1 MKSAY
6 EIAWDLMPHH
16 LNRNPVDVSVLLDK
30 LSDLTGVSMTEL
42 LKMRHKH
49 EIVTALAPYKDRIAL
64 LREVIEELAEKRP
77 HYPVIKEA
85 SVSISKSLPEPCI
98 TQKGLVQYIAPMS
111 VQILHFMKHI
121 KNPCSL
127 REFAEWRN
135 PTEVQRKELSGK
147 FVKLVERGEVQRI
160 KNGVYELVNHV

>member
-64 LREVIEELAEKRP
+64 LREVIEELAERRP

-85 SVSISKSLPEPCI
+85 SSAISKSLPEP
-98 TQKGLVQYIAPMS
+98 TQKGLVQYIAPMP
-111 VQILHFMKHI
+111 VQILHFMKTI
-121 KNPCSL
+121 KNPCSI
-127 REFAEWRN
+127 REFADWRAV
-135 PTEVQRKELSGK
+135 TEIQRKELSGK
-147 FVKLVERGEVQRI
+147 FVKLVERGEIKRI

>member
-64 LREVIEELAEKRP
+64 LREVIDWQ
-77 HYPVIKEA
+77 KEDLITQSLKKLPQQSA
-85 SVSISKSLPEPCI
+85 KACLSLP
-98 TQKGLVQYIAPMS
+98 KRV
-111 VQILHFMKHI
+111 
-121 KNPCSL
+121 
-127 REFAEWRN
+127 
-135 PTEVQRKELSGK
+135 
-147 FVKLVERGEVQRI
+147 
-160 KNGVYELVNHV
+160 

>member
-49 EIVTALAPYKDRIAL
+49 EIVTTLAPYKDRIAL
-64 LREVIEELAEKRP
+64 LREVIEELAERRP
-77 HYPVIKEA
+77 HYPVIKGFL
-85 SVSISKSLPEPCI
+85 SNQ
-98 TQKGLVQYIAPMS
+98 QKLA
-111 VQILHFMKHI
+111 
-121 KNPCSL
+121 
-127 REFAEWRN
+127 
-135 PTEVQRKELSGK
+135 
-147 FVKLVERGEVQRI
+147 
-160 KNGVYELVNHV
+160 